1 MTAKRVK
8 GRPKAAN
15 PIKTVSKPIAKPSIK
30 STKSPS
36 PVKSANPKN
45 ATKKPTTSVA
55 PKSTPKVKTP
65 VSKAVASAK
74 TSSAKITKDVPEA
87 SPRVSGRARKIL
99 DYNAMAKGEEKVKVI
114 SPVKTTTTAASK
126 KAKIELKSEV
136 IESNNS
142 PKKNAQPPSKKKP
155 VKKETENK
163 SKTNG
168 EKVVEKK
175 SDGANVE
182 IVEKEKPKLK
192 RPANEMVEPEEAEQ
206 PKAKKICKVNN
217 EISEESAVK
226 KVATETP
233 TRSSSRKSAPSTG
246 KRHCIILVYNFAFK
260 FTGVL
265 TWISK

>member
-99 DYNAMAKGEEKVKVI
+99 DYNAMAKGEEKVKV
-114 SPVKTTTTAASK
+114 SPVKTKTTAASK
-126 KAKIELKSEV
+126 KAKTELKSEV

-142 PKKNAQPPSKKKP
+142 PKKNAQPQSKKKP

-217 EISEESAVK
+217 EIPAESAVK

-246 KRHCIILVYNFAFK
+246 KRHCIILVYIKIYF
-260 FTGVL
+260 L
-265 TWISK
+265 SQQYRIYLL

>member
-8 GRPKAAN
+8 GRPKAAS
-15 PIKTVSKPIAKPSIK
+15 PIKKVSKPIAKPSIK

-99 DYNAMAKGEEKVKVI
+99 DYNAMAKGEEKVKV

-136 IESNNS
+136 IESNS

-175 SDGANVE
+175 SDATVE
-182 IVEKEKPKLK
+182 IVEKEKLKLK

-246 KRHCIILVYNFAFK
+246 KRHCIILVYIKIYF
-260 FTGVL
+260 L
-265 TWISK
+265 SQQYRIYLL

>member
-45 ATKKPTTSVA
+45 ATKKPTASVA
-55 PKSTPKVKTP
+55 PKSIPKVKTP
-65 VSKAVASAK
+65 VSNAIASAK
-74 TSSAKITKDVPEA
+74 ASSAKITKDVPEA

-99 DYNAMAKGEEKVKVI
+99 DYNAMAKGEEKVKVS

-136 IESNNS
+136 IESNS

-175 SDGANVE
+175 SDDANVE

-233 TRSSSRKSAPSTG
+233 TRSSSRKSAPATG
-246 KRHCIILVYNFAFK
+246 KRHCIILVYNKIHF
-260 FTGVL
+260 L
-265 TWISK
+265 SQQYRIYLL

>member
-74 TSSAKITKDVPEA
+74 ASSAKITKDVPEA

-99 DYNAMAKGEEKVKVI
+99 DYNAMAKGEEKVKV

-126 KAKIELKSEV
+126 KAKIELKLEV
-136 IESNNS
+136 IESNS

-175 SDGANVE
+175 SNDANVE

-246 KRHCIILVYNFAFK
+246 KRHYIIVVLYNKIHF
-260 FTGVL
+260 L
-265 TWISK
+265 SQQYRIYLL

>member
-99 DYNAMAKGEEKVKVI
+99 DYNAMAKGEDKVVKV

-142 PKKNAQPPSKKKP
+142 PKIKNAQPPSKKKP

-175 SDGANVE
+175 SDDANVE

-217 EISEESAVK
+217 EISAESAVK

-246 KRHCIILVYNFAFK
+246 KRHCIILV
-260 FTGVL
+260 
-265 TWISK
+265 